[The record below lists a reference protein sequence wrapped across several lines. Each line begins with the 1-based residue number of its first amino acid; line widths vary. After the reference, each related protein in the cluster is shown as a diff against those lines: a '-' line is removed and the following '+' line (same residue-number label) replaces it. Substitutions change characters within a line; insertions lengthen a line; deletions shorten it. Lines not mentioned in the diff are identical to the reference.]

1 MKHCFSK
8 VSSQTWFRFEGDK
21 TTQYTQKKI
30 FGCKISHLFPGWCEL
45 SDIGIVATLLL
56 PATQC
61 QPTSDLDDK
70 LTRPVSAVQKRLL
83 TRFIMDFFELVQAA
97 KTSASV
103 NLSSIS
109 ILERNTE
116 LNTGLN
122 LNTFQLN
129 PNAISKLIQGPIN
142 NLHVH
147 TKTECSCLTSGEIDL
162 FN

>member
-1 MKHCFSK
+1 
-8 VSSQTWFRFEGDK
+8 
-21 TTQYTQKKI
+21 
-30 FGCKISHLFPGWCEL
+30 
-45 SDIGIVATLLL
+45 
-56 PATQC
+56 
-61 QPTSDLDDK
+61 
-70 LTRPVSAVQKRLL
+70 
-83 TRFIMDFFELVQAA
+83 MDFFELVQAA

-129 PNAISKLIQGPIN
+129 PKLIQGPIN

-147 TKTECSCLTSGEIDL
+147 TKTE
-162 FN
+162 